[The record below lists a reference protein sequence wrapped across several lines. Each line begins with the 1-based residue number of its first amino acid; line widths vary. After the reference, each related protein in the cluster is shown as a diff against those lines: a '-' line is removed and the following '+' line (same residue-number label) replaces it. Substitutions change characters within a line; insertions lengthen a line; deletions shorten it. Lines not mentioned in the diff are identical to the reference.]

1 MPLSYTLLVNGSVYG
16 SQSSF
21 SALNFAKALIEEGHI
36 LKKVFFYQDGV
47 LNGNRLVVP
56 ANDELNLS
64 LAWQV
69 LAKENNVTL
78 ETCIAASLRRG
89 VVSETEAELH
99 GIDSDNLAAGYEQ
112 SGLGSFGSALIEE
125 DRVVQF

>member
-1 MPLSYTLLVNGSVYG
+1 MLLSYTLLVNGAVYG

-36 LKKVFFYQDGV
+36 LNKVFFYLDGV
-47 LNGNRLVVP
+47 SNGNRLVVP

-64 LAWQV
+64 LAWQK
-69 LAKENNVTL
+69 LAQEHHIAL
-78 ETCIAASLRRG
+78 ETCVAASLRRG
-89 VVSETEAELH
+89 IIGSQEAELH
-99 GIDSDNLAAGYEQ
+99 KLDGDNLAPGFEQ
-112 SGLGSFGSALIEE
+112 SGLGSLSESLLVD